1 MNFKKAQK
9 YDTNNKQFKDLQPGD
24 LFIKGVDEMDKFVI
38 AAYTDN
44 PVYDVNCKLMYDKD
58 NIYLKIKNIVSVDHM
73 ALGMPPVNAINLAHN
88 EGVLITNDAVVI
100 PVKVCGVNEDGD
112 LLYEEVK

>member
-1 MNFKKAQK
+1 
-9 YDTNNKQFKDLQPGD
+9 
-24 LFIKGVDEMDKFVI
+24 
-38 AAYTDN
+38 
-44 PVYDVNCKLMYDKD
+44 
-58 NIYLKIKNIVSVDHM
+58 M